1 MENCELCQDD
11 VLPSGSGEVQT
22 VREKGYK
29 NIIEHCVR
37 LGKLELKA
45 RLETK
50 WKKEEVIT
58 VHKECRSRL
67 IKTKV
72 HSDTSDDIT
81 SPRPK
86 RCKANPDDKTGWY
99 YYYSSCRHH

>member
-58 VHKECRSRL
+58 VHK
-67 IKTKV
+67 
-72 HSDTSDDIT
+72 DDIT

-99 YYYSSCRHH
+99 YYHYSRCTQ